1 VARVL
6 AGPGRDAHVD
16 AAALE
21 RDLRAEI
28 RGEVRFDAGSR
39 ALYAHDASNYRQVP
53 IGVVVPRDAEDLVRA
68 VAACR
73 AHHAPVLP
81 RGGATSLAGQCV
93 NVAVVLDLS
102 KAMRRVLEV
111 DVDRRLA
118 RVQPGTVM
126 DRLRDEAERHGLT
139 FGPDPSTH
147 DRCTIGGMVGNN
159 ACGVHAVMSEFYGP
173 GPRMAENVEEL
184 EVLTYDGLRL
194 RVGRTGEA
202 ELESIIR
209 GGGRRGEIYGALRD
223 LRDRYADRIRERYP
237 RFQRRVSGYNLD
249 ELLPERGF
257 NVAGALV
264 GTEGTCVTVLE
275 ATVRLIESQPVR
287 ALALV
292 GFRDVF
298 AAAAAVPLAREHR
311 PVALEGFDD
320 ILVDNNRRL
329 HMNEATLGQLPEG
342 GGWLMVEFGGHS
354 REEADEKAQALMS
367 AMRRADGVTEMKL
380 YDDPQ
385 REHEIW
391 EVRESGLGATA
402 FVPGQP
408 DAWEGWE
415 DAAVPVEH
423 LPAYLREFRALLD
436 RYGYRTS
443 LYGHFG
449 QGCVHCRITFDLY
462 TADGVAAYRRF
473 VDEAA
478 DLVVRHGGSLS
489 GEHGDGQSRA
499 ELLPKMFGPELV
511 RAFGEFKAIW
521 DPENRMNPGKIVDP
535 YPVVSNMK
543 LGPDYR
549 PAEVRPRFAYPE
561 DHADF
566 SHATL
571 RCVGIGKCRRTDSG
585 TMCPSY
591 MVTREERHSTR
602 GRARLLFEMLNNP
615 DLEVWRSDEVEE
627 ALDLCLSCK
636 ACRSECP
643 VGVDMATYKAEFL
656 SHRYRGRLRPRAA
669 YSLGLI
675 HRWARLASWV
685 PGLANLVTHAPGI
698 SRALKKMAGV
708 APERDTP
715 RFAARTFRRWFAAH
729 RPAPAIEGTVVLW
742 PDTFT
747 NHLEPEVAVAAVEVL
762 EAAGYRVE
770 IPGRSLC
777 CGRPLYDYGMLD
789 TAERLLRTA
798 LEELRSH
805 IESGTPIVGLEPSCV
820 AVFRDELPNLLSDDP
835 DAERLSKQVRTL
847 AEFLRNAGWEPPPLH
862 RRAVVHRHCHHQAVM
877 GFDADREVL
886 DALGLRYEVLDSG
899 CCGMAGSFGFEEGER
914 YAISQAV
921 GERVLLPSVRD
932 APDDSLVLADG
943 FSCRTQIEHNTDRR
957 ALHLAQVIR
966 MALREGPGGPR
977 TARPEDAEPEEASP
991 DGRAVAVALAGAAA
1005 AGLFVAW
1012 RRRSRAR

>member
-1 VARVL
+1 
-6 AGPGRDAHVD
+6 
-16 AAALE
+16 
-21 RDLRAEI
+21 
-28 RGEVRFDAGSR
+28 
-39 ALYAHDASNYRQVP
+39 
-53 IGVVVPRDAEDLVRA
+53 
-68 VAACR
+68 
-73 AHHAPVLP
+73 
-81 RGGATSLAGQCV
+81 
-93 NVAVVLDLS
+93 
-102 KAMRRVLEV
+102 
-111 DVDRRLA
+111 
-118 RVQPGTVM
+118 
-126 DRLRDEAERHGLT
+126 
-139 FGPDPSTH
+139 
-147 DRCTIGGMVGNN
+147 
-159 ACGVHAVMSEFYGP
+159 
-173 GPRMAENVEEL
+173 
-184 EVLTYDGLRL
+184 
-194 RVGRTGEA
+194 
-202 ELESIIR
+202 
-209 GGGRRGEIYGALRD
+209 
-223 LRDRYADRIRERYP
+223 
-237 RFQRRVSGYNLD
+237 
-249 ELLPERGF
+249 
-257 NVAGALV
+257 
-264 GTEGTCVTVLE
+264 
-275 ATVRLIESQPVR
+275 
-287 ALALV
+287 
-292 GFRDVF
+292 
-298 AAAAAVPLAREHR
+298 
-311 PVALEGFDD
+311 
-320 ILVDNNRRL
+320 
-329 HMNEATLGQLPEG
+329 
-342 GGWLMVEFGGHS
+342 
-354 REEADEKAQALMS
+354 
-367 AMRRADGVTEMKL
+367 MKL

-423 LPAYLREFRALLD
+423 LPGYLREFRALLD

-561 DHADF
+561 DHGDF

-615 DLEVWRSDEVEE
+615 DLDVWRSDEVEE

-685 PGLANLVTHAPGI
+685 PGLANLVTHAPGV
-698 SRALKKMAGV
+698 SGALKKMAGV
-708 APERDTP
+708 APERDAP
-715 RFAARTFRRWFAAH
+715 RIAARTFRRRFAAH

-770 IPGRSLC
+770 IPGRTLC

-789 TAERLLRTA
+789 TAKRLLRTA
-798 LEELRSH
+798 LEELRPH

-847 AEFLRNAGWEPPPLH
+847 AEFLRDAGWEPPPLH

-886 DALGLRYEVLDSG
+886 DALGIRYEVLDSG

-991 DGRAVAVALAGAAA
+991 DGRALAVALAGAAA